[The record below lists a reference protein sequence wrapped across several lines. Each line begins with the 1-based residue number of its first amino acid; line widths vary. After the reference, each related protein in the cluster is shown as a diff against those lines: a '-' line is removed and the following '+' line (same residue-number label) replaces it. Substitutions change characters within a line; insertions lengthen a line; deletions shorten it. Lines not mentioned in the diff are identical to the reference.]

1 MVARTLPQAAPRAP
15 GARAFRIPAARGLDI
30 NPATGLATAYLDQF
44 SQAIMLLEMLAATP
58 DCADKFYSW
67 QPLSYREH
75 LDSSPLPDR
84 ARALAAYEAAD
95 PAARERLDR
104 LAQSM
109 IDVVAAA
116 RDVMQTS
123 PTSPAIGMLASRAAR
138 WLGALAARA
147 GAVIDGAE
155 GAREH

>member
-1 MVARTLPQAAPRAP
+1 MVARTLPQAA
-15 GARAFRIPAARGLDI
+15 RIPAARGIDI
-30 NPATGLATAYLDQF
+30 NPATGLTAAYLDQF

-58 DCADKFYSW
+58 DCADKFYNW
-67 QPLSYREH
+67 RPLSYREH
-75 LDSSPLPDR
+75 LDAAPAADR
-84 ARALAAYEAAD
+84 AGALAAYEAAD
-95 PAARERLDR
+95 PVLRERLDR

-109 IDVVAAA
+109 IDVAAAA

-138 WLGALAARA
+138 WLGGLACRA